1 MSNDYTHPMDLMRLP
16 CGGIAEFDED
26 SGISYRCTHCMA
38 VVGSIGMP
46 QGCKDEIQK
55 WDNWKELGGEDW
67 DYSMPED
74 YMDDW
79 T

>member
-1 MSNDYTHPMDLMRLP
+1 LKR
-16 CGGIAEFDED
+16 
-26 SGISYRCTHCMA
+26 
-38 VVGSIGMP
+38 VGWQQPFHSERKAKV
-46 QGCKDEIQK
+46 CKDEIQK

-74 YMDDW
+74 HMDDW

>member
-1 MSNDYTHPMDLMRLP
+1 MNDYPHPMDLMRLP

-26 SGISYRCTHCMA
+26 SGISYRCRVCNT

-46 QGCKDEIQK
+46 KVCKDEIEK
-55 WDNWKELGGEDW
+55 YDNWAKLGGQDW
-67 DYSMPED
+67 DYKMPDD

-79 T
+79 A

>member
-1 MSNDYTHPMDLMRLP
+1 
-16 CGGIAEFDED
+16 
-26 SGISYRCTHCMA
+26 MA

-46 QGCKDEIQK
+46 QSCKDEIQK
-55 WDNWKELGGEDW
+55 WNNWKELGGEDW